1 MAEVQ
6 ISLDRSVIKDLQQKL
21 IDSII
26 FNMIF

>member
-21 IDSII
+21 INSII